1 MNRHYFFL
9 CVNHNYGL
17 FTYNMIARSVIDM
30 NMEIVQQHNGKI
42 NIILHDQ
49 QKEQQCKETTHK
61 QHHEQLHYID
71 DQFATFIGLDHVKEI
86 MREIYALKLMNGQR
100 DEYGM
105 RKNKQVLHMM
115 FMGNPGTGKTT
126 IARQLAT
133 VLYEL
138 NILSKGH
145 FIEAERA
152 DIVGEYIGQTAQ
164 KTRTLIQKAQG
175 GVLFIDE
182 AYSLGRGGHKD
193 FGREAIDTI
202 VKQME
207 DYHEDF
213 LLILAGYPG
222 EMEQFLHLNPGLRSR
237 FAYHVSFSDY
247 NLAELMR
254 ITKQLITERDYELT
268 DAAEREIRV
277 HIQEVL
283 YHKPLHFSNARYV
296 RNIIEKAIRK
306 QAMRL
311 LSTYDVT
318 PKDLKQITRADI
330 SLE

>member
-1 MNRHYFFL
+1 
-9 CVNHNYGL
+9 
-17 FTYNMIARSVIDM
+17 M

-49 QKEQQCKETTHK
+49 QNESSSSDITKRR
-61 QHHEQLHYID
+61 HHEQLHYID
-71 DQFATFIGLDHVKEI
+71 NQFSSFIGLDHVKET
-86 MREIYALKLMNGQR
+86 MREMYALKLMNRQR

-105 RKNKQVLHMM
+105 QKNKQVLHMM

-126 IARQLAT
+126 IARQLAA
-133 VLYEL
+133 VLYDL

-164 KTRTLIQKAQG
+164 KTRSLIQKAQG

-207 DYHEDF
+207 DCHEDF
-213 LLILAGYPG
+213 LLILAGYPR

-237 FAYHVSFSDY
+237 FAYHISFPDY
-247 NLAELMR
+247 TLNELIQ
-254 ITKQLITERDYELT
+254 ITKQLVAERDYELT
-268 DAAEREIRV
+268 AAAERDIRI
-277 HIQEVL
+277 HLQEVL

-296 RNIIEKAIRK
+296 RNMIEKAIRK

-311 LSTYDVT
+311 LSTYNVT
-318 PKDLKQITRADI
+318 PKDLRQITKADI
-330 SLE
+330 SFE

>member
-1 MNRHYFFL
+1 
-9 CVNHNYGL
+9 
-17 FTYNMIARSVIDM
+17 M

-49 QKEQQCKETTHK
+49 QKEQQCKETTQK

-71 DQFATFIGLDHVKEI
+71 DQFAAFIGLDHVKEI
-86 MREIYALKLMNGQR
+86 MREIYALKLMNAQR

>member
-1 MNRHYFFL
+1 MNRRYFFL
-9 CVNHNYGL
+9 GVNHNYGL

-61 QHHEQLHYID
+61 KHHEQLHYID

>member
-9 CVNHNYGL
+9 GVNHNYGL
-17 FTYNMIARSVIDM
+17 FTYNTIARSVIDM

>member
-1 MNRHYFFL
+1 MGD
-9 CVNHNYGL
+9 NHNYEQ
-17 FTYNMIARSVIDM
+17 FTYNTIARSVIDM
-30 NMEIVQQHNGKI
+30 NMEFVQQHSGKI
-42 NIILHDQ
+42 NIIFHEE
-49 QKEQQCKETTHK
+49 KSNTKTIETPNLI
-61 QHHEQLHYID
+61 HHEQLQYID
-71 DQFATFIGLDHVKEI
+71 EQFTSFIGLEHIKH
-86 MREIYALKLMNGQR
+86 MMKEIYALKLVNAERVQ
-100 DEYGM
+100 YGM
-105 RKNKQVLHMM
+105 QKNKQVLHML

-126 IARQLAT
+126 IARKLAK

-138 NILSKGH
+138 DVLSKGH

-164 KTRTLIQKAQG
+164 KTRSLIQKAQG

>member
-1 MNRHYFFL
+1 MR
-9 CVNHNYGL
+9 VE
-17 FTYNMIARSVIDM
+17 M
-30 NMEIVQQHNGKI
+30 VQQRKRTI
-42 NIILHDQ
+42 NVVMQ
-49 QKEQQCKETTHK
+49 EQKEQHISKDNVSHYNDT
-61 QHHEQLHYID
+61 QLEYVED
-71 DQFATFIGLDHVKEI
+71 CFKRFIGLEKVKN
-86 MREIYALKLMNGQR
+86 MMKEIYALNVMNNR
-100 DEYGM
+100 RITYGM
-105 RKNKQVLHMM
+105 KPNQQVMHML
-115 FMGNPGTGKTT
+115 FRGNPGTGKTT
-126 IARQLAT
+126 IARQIAN
-133 VLYEL
+133 VLHDL
-138 NILSKGH
+138 QILSKGH

-152 DIVGEYIGQTAQ
+152 DIVGEFVGQTAQ
-164 KTRTLIQKAQG
+164 KTKTMIQKAQG

-268 DAAEREIRV
+268 DAVEREVRV